1 MSGKKQDSGSSFS
14 GKLGFVLA
22 AAGSAVGLGN
32 LWRFPR
38 CAAVGGGGLYLLIYI
53 VLAFTLGIVVLT
65 TEIAIGRST
74 KKSPLG
80 AYSSIKKG
88 WGFLGVFSFI
98 VPIIILS
105 YYNVIGGWILKY
117 IVTFVTTGASKAAE
131 DSYFVDFIT
140 GYEPILFMAIFLVLN
155 ALIIFLG
162 VSKGIER
169 MSKILMPTLLVI
181 IIFIGVYSLFLKHED
196 ADGTVRTGWEGFK
209 VYVVPD
215 FTGLDFPKLMKVIV
229 DAIAQIFFSLSVA
242 MGIMITY
249 GSYVKDEVNLNS
261 STKQIVFFDTLIAFL
276 AGLIIIPT
284 VYAFNGRDGLQT
296 AGPGLVFQAL
306 PKIFNAMGPF
316 GIVVGILFFLMITFA
331 ALTSS
336 VSIFETITADV
347 MAVTKKPRKLVT
359 ILVTVAYFI
368 LSTVICLGYNKLY
381 FDVKLPNGSHGQIL
395 DVADFL
401 SNNVMMPLIA
411 FMTSIFI
418 GWVVGPKY
426 VKAEMEKGGAKYRL
440 YGMYYVMIKFVVP
453 VVMLILL
460 LQAFGAFSL

>member
-1 MSGKKQDSGSSFS
+1 MSDKKQSSGGFS

-38 CAAVGGGGLYLLIYI
+38 CAAVGGGGLYLVIYI
-53 VLAFTLGIVVLT
+53 ILAFTLGIVMLT
-65 TEIAIGRST
+65 TDISIGRST

-80 AYSSIKKG
+80 AFSSIKKG
-88 WGFLGVFSFI
+88 WGFMGILSFI
-98 VPIIILS
+98 VPVIILS

-131 DSYFVDFIT
+131 DSYFGEFIT
-140 GYEPILFMAIFLVLN
+140 GYEPLIFMAIYLVLS
-155 ALIIFLG
+155 AAIVFFG
-162 VSKGIER
+162 VNKGIER
-169 MSKILMPTLLVI
+169 MSKILMPALLVI
-181 IIFIGVYSLFLKHED
+181 IIFIGIYSMTLKHTD
-196 ADGTVRTGWEGFK
+196 ADGTVRTGWEGFL

-215 FTGLDFPKLMKVIV
+215 FKGMTGSKLIKVIV
-229 DAIAQIFFSLSVA
+229 DAISQIFFSLSVA

-249 GSYVKDEVNLNS
+249 GSYVKDDVNLNS
-261 STKQIVFFDTLIAFL
+261 SVKQIVFFDTLIAFL

-284 VYAFNGRDGLQT
+284 VYSFNGREGLQT

-347 MAVTKKPRKLVT
+347 MQVTKKPRWLTTLIVLLVF
-359 ILVTVAYFI
+359 LG
-368 LSTVICLGYNKLY
+368 LSAVICLGYNKLY
-381 FDVKLPNGSHGQIL
+381 VEVKLPNGSTGQIL
-395 DVADFL
+395 DIADYL
-401 SNNVMMPLIA
+401 SNSIMMPLIA
-411 FMTSIFI
+411 FMSSIFI

-426 VKAEMEKGGAKYRL
+426 VKAEMEKGGVKYRL
-440 YGMYYVMIKFVVP
+440 YGMYYVMIKFIVP
-453 VVMLILL
+453 IIMFILL
-460 LQAFGAFSL
+460 LQAFGAFTL

>member
-1 MSGKKQDSGSSFS
+1 MSDKKQSSGGFS

-38 CAAVGGGGLYLLIYI
+38 CAAVGGGGLYLVIYI
-53 VLAFTLGIVVLT
+53 ILAFTLGIVMLT
-65 TEIAIGRST
+65 TDISIGRST

-80 AYSSIKKG
+80 AFSSIKKG
-88 WGFLGVFSFI
+88 WGFMGILSFI
-98 VPIIILS
+98 VPVIILS

-117 IVTFVTTGASKAAE
+117 IVTFVTTGASEAAE
-131 DSYFVDFIT
+131 DSYFGEFIT
-140 GYEPILFMAIFLVLN
+140 GYEPLIFMAIYLVLS
-155 ALIIFLG
+155 AAIVFFG
-162 VSKGIER
+162 VNKGIER
-169 MSKILMPTLLVI
+169 MSKILMPALLVI
-181 IIFIGVYSLFLKHED
+181 IIFIGIYSMTLKHTD
-196 ADGTVRTGWEGFK
+196 ADGTVRTGWEGFL

-215 FTGLDFPKLMKVIV
+215 FKGMTGSKLIKVIV
-229 DAIAQIFFSLSVA
+229 DAISQIFFSLSVA

-249 GSYVKDEVNLNS
+249 GSYVKDDVNLNS
-261 STKQIVFFDTLIAFL
+261 SVKQIVFFDTLIAFL

-284 VYAFNGRDGLQT
+284 VYSFNGREGLQT

-347 MAVTKKPRKLVT
+347 MQVTKKPRWLTTLIVLLVF
-359 ILVTVAYFI
+359 LG
-368 LSTVICLGYNKLY
+368 LSAVICLGYNKLY
-381 FDVKLPNGSHGQIL
+381 VEVNLPNGSTGQIL
-395 DVADFL
+395 DIADYL
-401 SNNVMMPLIA
+401 SNSIMMPLIA
-411 FMTSIFI
+411 FMSSIFI

-426 VKAEMEKGGAKYRL
+426 VKAEMEKGGVKYRL
-440 YGMYYVMIKFVVP
+440 YGMYYVMIKFIVP
-453 VVMLILL
+453 IIMLILL
-460 LQAFGAFSL
+460 LQAFGAFTL

>member
-1 MSGKKQDSGSSFS
+1 MSDKKQSSGGFS

-38 CAAVGGGGLYLLIYI
+38 CAAVGGGGLYLVIYI
-53 VLAFTLGIVVLT
+53 ILAFTLGIVMLT
-65 TEIAIGRST
+65 TDISIGRST

-80 AYSSIKKG
+80 AFSSIKKG
-88 WGFLGVFSFI
+88 WGFMGILSFI
-98 VPIIILS
+98 VPVIILS

-131 DSYFVDFIT
+131 DSYFGEFIT
-140 GYEPILFMAIFLVLN
+140 GYEPLIFMAIYLVLS
-155 ALIIFLG
+155 AAIVFFG
-162 VSKGIER
+162 VNKGIER
-169 MSKILMPTLLVI
+169 MSKILMPALLVI
-181 IIFIGVYSLFLKHED
+181 IIFIGIYSMTLKHTD
-196 ADGTVRTGWEGFK
+196 ADGTVRTGWEGFL

-215 FTGLDFPKLMKVIV
+215 FKGMTGSKLIKVIV
-229 DAIAQIFFSLSVA
+229 DAISQIFFSLSVA

-249 GSYVKDEVNLNS
+249 GSYVKDDVNLNS
-261 STKQIVFFDTLIAFL
+261 SVKQIVFFDTLIAFL

-284 VYAFNGRDGLQT
+284 VYSFNGREGLQT

-347 MAVTKKPRKLVT
+347 MQVTKKPRWLTTLIVLLVF
-359 ILVTVAYFI
+359 LG
-368 LSTVICLGYNKLY
+368 LSAVICLGYNKLY
-381 FDVKLPNGSHGQIL
+381 VEVKLPNGSTGQIL
-395 DVADFL
+395 DIADYL
-401 SNNVMMPLIA
+401 SNSIMMPLIA
-411 FMTSIFI
+411 FMSSIFI

-426 VKAEMEKGGAKYRL
+426 VKAEMEKGGVKYRL
-440 YGMYYVMIKFVVP
+440 YGMYYVMIKFIVP
-453 VVMLILL
+453 IIMLILL
-460 LQAFGAFSL
+460 LQAFGAFTL

>member
-1 MSGKKQDSGSSFS
+1 MAGNKKQSGGGFS

-38 CAAVGGGGLYLLIYI
+38 CAAVGGGGLYLVIYI
-53 VLAFTLGIVVLT
+53 ILAFTLGIVMLT
-65 TEIAIGRST
+65 TDIAIGRST

-88 WGFLGVFSFI
+88 WGFMGVLSFI
-98 VPIIILS
+98 VPVIILS

-117 IVTFVTTGASKAAE
+117 IVTFITSGASKAAE

-140 GYEPILFMAIFLVLN
+140 GYEPILYMAIFLVLN

-181 IIFIGVYSLFLKHED
+181 IIFIGIYSMTLKHTD
-196 ADGTVRTGWEGFK
+196 ADGAVRTGWEGFL

-215 FTGLDFPKLMKVIV
+215 FEGMTATKFIKVVV
-229 DAIAQIFFSLSVA
+229 DAISQIFFSLSVA

-249 GSYVKDEVNLNS
+249 GSYVKDEINLNS
-261 STKQIVFFDTLIAFL
+261 SVKQIVFFDTLVAFL

-284 VYAFNGRDGLQT
+284 VYSFNGREGLQT

-336 VSIFETITADV
+336 VSIFETITAD
-347 MAVTKKPRKLVT
+347 MMQVTKKPRWLITLIVLLVFLG
-359 ILVTVAYFI
+359 I
-368 LSTVICLGYNKLY
+368 STVICLGYNKLY
-381 FDVKLPNGSHGQIL
+381 VEVKLPNGSTGQIL
-395 DVADFL
+395 DIADYL
-401 SNNVMMPLIA
+401 SNSIMMPLIA
-411 FMTSIFI
+411 FMSSIFI

-426 VKAEMEKGGAKYRL
+426 VKAEMEKGGVKYRL
-440 YGMYYVMIKFVVP
+440 YGMYYVMIKFIVP
-453 VVMLILL
+453 IIMLILL

>member
-1 MSGKKQDSGSSFS
+1 MADNKKQSSGGFS

-38 CAAVGGGGLYLLIYI
+38 CAAVGGGGLYLVIYI
-53 VLAFTLGIVVLT
+53 ILAFTLGIVMLT
-65 TEIAIGRST
+65 TDIAIGRST

-88 WGFLGVFSFI
+88 WGFMGILSFI
-98 VPIIILS
+98 VPVIILS

-131 DSYFVDFIT
+131 DSYFGGFIT
-140 GYEPILFMAIFLVLN
+140 GYEPIIFMAIFLVLN

-169 MSKILMPTLLVI
+169 MSKILMPALLVI
-181 IIFIGVYSLFLKHED
+181 IIFIGIYSMTLTHTD
-196 ADGTVRTGWEGFK
+196 ADGTVRTGWEGFL

-215 FTGLDFPKLMKVIV
+215 FEGMTATKFIKVVV
-229 DAIAQIFFSLSVA
+229 DAISQIFFSLSVA

-249 GSYVKDEVNLNS
+249 GSYVKDEINLNS
-261 STKQIVFFDTLIAFL
+261 SVKQIVFFDTLVAFL

-284 VYAFNGRDGLQT
+284 VFSFNGREGLQT

-306 PKIFNAMGPF
+306 PKIFNEMGSF

-336 VSIFETITADV
+336 VSIFETITAD
-347 MAVTKKPRKLVT
+347 MMQVTKKPRWLVT
-359 ILVTVAYFI
+359 LIVLLVFLGI
-368 LSTVICLGYNKLY
+368 STVICLGYNKLY
-381 FDVKLPNGSHGQIL
+381 VEVKLPNGSTGQIL
-395 DVADFL
+395 DIADYL
-401 SNNVMMPLIA
+401 SNSIMMPLIA
-411 FMTSIFI
+411 FMSSIFI

-426 VKAEMEKGGAKYRL
+426 VKAEMEKGGVKYRL

-453 VVMLILL
+453 VIMLILL

>member
-1 MSGKKQDSGSSFS
+1 MSDKKQSSGGFS

-38 CAAVGGGGLYLLIYI
+38 CAAVGGGGLYLVIYI
-53 VLAFTLGIVVLT
+53 ILAFTLGIVMLT
-65 TEIAIGRST
+65 TDISIGRST

-80 AYSSIKKG
+80 AFSSIKKG
-88 WGFLGVFSFI
+88 WGFMGILSFI
-98 VPIIILS
+98 VPVIILS

-131 DSYFVDFIT
+131 DSYFGEFIT
-140 GYEPILFMAIFLVLN
+140 GYEPLIFMAIYLVLS
-155 ALIIFLG
+155 AAIVFFG
-162 VSKGIER
+162 VNKGIER
-169 MSKILMPTLLVI
+169 MSKILMPALLVI
-181 IIFIGVYSLFLKHED
+181 IIFIGIYSMTLKHTD
-196 ADGTVRTGWEGFK
+196 ADGTVRTGWEGFL

-215 FTGLDFPKLMKVIV
+215 FKGMTGSKLIKVIV
-229 DAIAQIFFSLSVA
+229 DAISQIFFSLSVA

-249 GSYVKDEVNLNS
+249 GSYVKDDVNLNS
-261 STKQIVFFDTLIAFL
+261 SVKQIVFFDTLIAFL

-284 VYAFNGRDGLQT
+284 VYSFNGREGLQT

-347 MAVTKKPRKLVT
+347 MQVTKKPRWLTTLIVLLVF
-359 ILVTVAYFI
+359 LG
-368 LSTVICLGYNKLY
+368 LSAVICLGYNKLY
-381 FDVKLPNGSHGQIL
+381 VEVNLPNGSTGQIL
-395 DVADFL
+395 DIADYL
-401 SNNVMMPLIA
+401 SNSIMMPLIA
-411 FMTSIFI
+411 FMSSIFI

-426 VKAEMEKGGAKYRL
+426 VKAEMEKGGVKYRL
-440 YGMYYVMIKFVVP
+440 YGMYYVMIKFIVP
-453 VVMLILL
+453 IIMLILL
-460 LQAFGAFSL
+460 LQAFGAFTL